1 MELYQLYLLAFFT
14 EYFSLPKSQ
23 NCTVFPLTAF
33 YFFQHHLVL
42 TLLLLLLPVFSVL
55 VFCSVNQSRH
65 FLLSQLRWK
74 IVYHVQFS
82 PDFVVDSGSW
92 LLVGFSFQSIATLM
106 VVVHL
111 SLHFAQLDIAYTS
124 QPDKKAQN
132 RGKILLKFNFK
143 FFILLGWHES

>member
-1 MELYQLYLLAFFT
+1 MLEKNYIRKFISCIFGPFFT
-14 EYFSLPKSQ
+14 EHFSLPNSQ
-23 NCTVFPLTAF
+23 YCTVFPLTAF

-42 TLLLLLLPVFSVL
+42 TLLLLLPVFSVL

-65 FLLSQLRWK
+65 FLLSHLRWK

-106 VVVHL
+106 VVVHTSFASL
-111 SLHFAQLDIAYTS
+111 CSARYSLHQLAR
-124 QPDKKAQN
+124 Q
-132 RGKILLKFNFK
+132 
-143 FFILLGWHES
+143 ESSKQR

>member
-1 MELYQLYLLAFFT
+1 MNDLFFTCVKKAIWLQYKPLLNNAILWNCISYMFWPFFT

-111 SLHFAQLDIAYTS
+111 SLHFAQLDIAHT
-124 QPDKKAQN
+124 N
-132 RGKILLKFNFK
+132 
-143 FFILLGWHES
+143 

>member
-1 MELYQLYLLAFFT
+1 MLEKNYIGKLYQLYFQTFFT
-14 EYFSLPKSQ
+14 EHFSLPKSQ
-23 NCTVFPLTAF
+23 YCTVFPLTAF

-42 TLLLLLLPVFSVL
+42 TLLLLLPVFSVL

-65 FLLSQLRWK
+65 FLLSHLRWK

-106 VVVHL
+106 VVVHTSFASL
-111 SLHFAQLDIAYTS
+111 CSARYSLHQLAG
-124 QPDKKAQN
+124 Q
-132 RGKILLKFNFK
+132 
-143 FFILLGWHES
+143 ESSKQS

>member
-1 MELYQLYLLAFFT
+1 MLEKKTILGNCISYVFGPFFT
-14 EYFSLPKSQ
+14 EHFSLSTSQ
-23 NCTVFPLTAF
+23 YCTVFPLTAF

-42 TLLLLLLPVFSVL
+42 TLLLPVFSVL

-65 FLLSQLRWK
+65 FLLSHLRWK

-106 VVVHL
+106 VVVHTSFASL
-111 SLHFAQLDIAYTS
+111 CSARYSLHQLVR
-124 QPDKKAQN
+124 Q
-132 RGKILLKFNFK
+132 
-143 FFILLGWHES
+143 ESSKQS